1 MGTKTVQALQ
11 NQYEQSLSLDGQSE
25 EATPQPVLPMEIRI
39 CIMKI
44 MKRTDLYN
52 KSRVMGDYQA
62 RFCENAMVKVHGV
75 TRLAAILEKKKMT
88 VFANRKKIRGWRHK
102 IKKIE
107 NWFVTNST
115 PNIYI
120 YID

>member
-11 NQYEQSLSLDGQSE
+11 DQHKQSLSLYGQSE
-25 EATPQPVLPMEIRI
+25 AIPQPVLPMEIWI

-62 RFCENAMVKVHGV
+62 RIVRYLV
-75 TRLAAILEKKKMT
+75 
-88 VFANRKKIRGWRHK
+88 
-102 IKKIE
+102 
-107 NWFVTNST
+107 
-115 PNIYI
+115 
-120 YID
+120 